1 MKRAVSTTSL
11 QGIES
16 QAAEWATAICRG
28 ERAALARGLNLLED
42 RRPAERVRASALLR
56 ALPEERLREGGHL
69 VGITGPPG
77 AGKSSVAAELIRT
90 WRREGR
96 SVGVLAVD
104 PSSPISGGALLGDRL
119 RMLQPA
125 GDSGVF
131 IRSLATRGQVGGL
144 SADVAPMS
152 MLLLC
157 SFDVVL
163 VETVGIGQTEVD
175 VALHT
180 DTICLVAQ
188 PASGDTIQF
197 LKAGVMEIPDVIAV
211 NKADLGEPSRKAAA
225 EIRGALGGHGDGW
238 SVPVVLV
245 SATEQQ
251 GIEELTAALE
261 RHRQWLIERQDFGP
275 GRIAQRGRW
284 CLKCLRDEF
293 GSFGL
298 EQLGG
303 EQHLLA
309 QWSRQKGSP
318 YEYLEELRAHLLA
331 RWQELEKPTTSP
343 SPGRAEEKP

>member
-1 MKRAVSTTSL
+1 MSALRAEKAEW
-11 QGIES
+11 QAD
-16 QAAEWATAICRG
+16 QWAAEICRG
-28 ERAALARGLNLLED
+28 DRPALARGLNLIED
-42 RRPAERVRASALLR
+42 RRPRERVRAAALLR
-56 ALPEERLREGGHL
+56 ALPEERLRESGHL

-77 AGKSSVAAELIRT
+77 AGKSSVAAELIRA
-90 WRREGR
+90 WRRDGR

-125 GDSGVF
+125 ADVGVF

-157 SFDVVL
+157 AFDVVV

-211 NKADLGEPSRKAAA
+211 NKADLGAPSRKAAA
-225 EIRGALGGHGDGW
+225 EIRGALARDSAGW

-251 GIEELTAALE
+251 GIDQLATALE
-261 RHRQWLIERQDFGP
+261 QHRQWLADQQRLTP

-303 EQHLLA
+303 EQQLLA
-309 QWSRQKGSP
+309 QWSQQKRSP
-318 YEYLEELRAHLLA
+318 YEYLEELRGRLLA
-331 RWQELEKPTTSP
+331 QWNQTRS
-343 SPGRAEEKP
+343 

>member
-1 MKRAVSTTSL
+1 MSAASA
-11 QGIES
+11 GN
-16 QAAEWATAICRG
+16 AEWQADQWAAAICRG
-28 ERAALARGLNLLED
+28 DRAALARGLNLLED
-42 RRPAERVRASALLR
+42 RRPRERIHAAELLR
-56 ALPEERLREGGHL
+56 ALPEDRLRESGHL

-77 AGKSSVAAELIRT
+77 AGKSSIAAELIRA
-90 WRREGR
+90 WRRDGR

-119 RMLQPA
+119 RMLQPVA
-125 GDSGVF
+125 DNGVF

-157 SFDVVL
+157 AFDVVV

-211 NKADLGEPSRKAAA
+211 NKADLGAPSRKAAA
-225 EIRGALGGHGDGW
+225 EIQGALARDSTGW
-238 SVPVVLV
+238 LVPVVLV

-251 GIEELTAALE
+251 GIDQLVTALE
-261 RHRQWLIERQDFGP
+261 HHRQWLAEQQRLTP

-303 EQHLLA
+303 EQQLLA
-309 QWSRQKGSP
+309 QWSQQKRSP
-318 YEYLEELRAHLLA
+318 YEYFEELRGRLLA
-331 RWQELEKPTTSP
+331 QWNQTRS
-343 SPGRAEEKP
+343 

>member
-1 MKRAVSTTSL
+1 VSAF
-11 QGIES
+11 GAEK
-16 QAAEWATAICRG
+16 AEWQADQWAAAICRG
-28 ERAALARGLNLLED
+28 DRPALARGLNLLED
-42 RRPAERVRASALLR
+42 RRPRERIRAAALLR
-56 ALPEERLREGGHL
+56 ALPEARLRESGHL

-77 AGKSSVAAELIRT
+77 AGKSCVAAELIRA
-90 WRREGR
+90 WRRRGR

-125 GDSGVF
+125 ADEGVF

-157 SFDVVL
+157 AFDVVL

-211 NKADLGEPSRKAAA
+211 NKADLGAPSRKAAA
-225 EIRGALGGHGDGW
+225 EIRGALTKGSAGW

-245 SATEQQ
+245 SAAEKQ
-251 GIEELTAALE
+251 GIDELATALDQ
-261 RHRQWLIERQDFGP
+261 HRQWLADQQLLTS

-284 CLKCLRDEF
+284 CLKCLREEF
-293 GSFGL
+293 GGFGI

-303 EQHLLA
+303 EQQLLA
-309 QWSRQKGSP
+309 QWSQQKQSP
-318 YEYLEELRAHLLA
+318 YEYLEELRGRLLA
-331 RWQELEKPTTSP
+331 RWNQTRS
-343 SPGRAEEKP
+343 

>member
-1 MKRAVSTTSL
+1 MVRSIKRGVGRAVKRVGPQSA
-11 QGIES
+11 EC
-16 QAAEWATAICRG
+16 QADQWAAAVCRG
-28 ERAALARGLNLLED
+28 ERAPLARALNLLED
-42 RRPAERVRASALLR
+42 RRPAERLRAAALLR
-56 ALPEERLREGGHL
+56 ALPEERLRENGHL

-77 AGKSSVAAELIRT
+77 AGKSSVAAELIRA
-90 WRREGR
+90 WRRDGR

-125 GDSGVF
+125 GDDKVF

-157 SFDVVL
+157 AFDVVL

-180 DTICLVAQ
+180 DTTCLVAQ
-188 PASGDTIQF
+188 PGSGDTIQF
-197 LKAGVMEIPDVIAV
+197 LKAGVMEIPDVVAV
-211 NKADLGEPSRKAAA
+211 NKADLGAPSRKAAA
-225 EIRGALGGHGDGW
+225 EIRGALAAESDGW
-238 SVPVVLV
+238 CVPVVLV
-245 SATEQQ
+245 SAVEQK
-251 GIEELTAALE
+251 GIDALATALDQ
-261 RHRQWLIERQDFGP
+261 HRRWLIERQRLIP
-275 GRIAQRGRW
+275 RRIAQRGRW

-303 EQHLLA
+303 EQQLLA
-309 QWSRQKGSP
+309 QWSEQERSP
-318 YEYLEELRAHLLA
+318 YEYLEKLRGQLLA
-331 RWQELEKPTTSP
+331 RWH
-343 SPGRAEEKP
+343 